1 MFASKANDVLRI
13 KKLNTLFLSY
23 DGMTDSLGQ
32 SQVIPYLIG
41 LSKSGYSISIIS
53 CEKQEA
59 YKKNHQHI
67 EQLLAPYSIEW
78 FPLSYTKKPPVL
90 STLKDLYRMN
100 KRMQQLHR
108 EKKFNLIHCRSYL
121 TSLIGKQF
129 CVKMNLPFIFDMR
142 GFWADERIE
151 GGIWKLSNPLFNSI
165 YRFFKQKELEYANSA
180 AATVSLTHA
189 GKLEI
194 QTWNIDKAQKEK
206 IYVIPCS
213 ADFELFAIPSNLQR
227 QAARARLNWN
237 ETNFVLTYL
246 GSLGTWYLLHE
257 MLDFYSVLKEKI
269 PTAKLYI
276 ISGDAPQLVYDAA
289 KVKGISMDDI
299 VIESA
304 KRAEVPQK
312 LAASD
317 WGISFIKPSFSK
329 KASSPTKMGEMLAM
343 GIPLLVN
350 SGVGDVAQIV
360 EQTQGGICIDSFTKE
375 SYMAAIDKM
384 KFGNLL
390 PAQQIREKSFEIYG
404 LENAIKTY
412 VGIYTMCAHKIANKD
427 IKTQ

>member
-41 LSKSGYSISIIS
+41 LSKSGYSISIVS

-59 YKKNHQHI
+59 FEKNQQHI
-67 EQLLAPYSIEW
+67 QQLLAPYSIEW
-78 FPLSYTKKPPVL
+78 FPLTYTKKPPVL
-90 STLKDLYRMN
+90 STLKDLFLMN
-100 KRMQQLHR
+100 RKMNQLHR
-108 EKKFNLIHCRSYL
+108 EKKFILVHCRSYL
-121 TSLIGKQF
+121 TSLLGEQF
-129 CVKMNLPFIFDMR
+129 CRKNGIPFIFDMR

-151 GGIWKLSNPLFNSI
+151 GGIWKLSNPLFNRI
-165 YRFFKQKELEYANSA
+165 YRFFKKKELMYVTNA

-189 GKLEI
+189 GKREI
-194 QTWNIDKAQKEK
+194 QSWDIDKVQKEK
-206 IYVIPCS
+206 IFVIPCS
-213 ADFELFAIPSNLQR
+213 ADFELFAIPSKLQR
-227 QAARARLNWN
+227 QEARARLNWN

-246 GSLGTWYLLHE
+246 GSLGTWYLLNE
-257 MLDFYSVLKEKI
+257 MLDFFSVLREKI
-269 PTAKLYI
+269 PTSKLYI
-276 ISGDAPQLVYDAA
+276 ISGDSPQLVFDAA
-289 KVKGISMDDI
+289 KAKGISSDDI
-299 VIESA
+299 VVESA
-304 KRAEVPQK
+304 KRAEVPKK

-360 EQTQGGICIDSFTKE
+360 EQTQGGICIDTFTNE
-375 SYMAAIDKM
+375 SYATAIDKM
-384 KFGNLL
+384 KLGKLL
-390 PAQQIREKSFEIYG
+390 PAAQIREKSFEIYG

-412 VGIYTMCAHKIANKD
+412 VGIYKMCSTKNRI
-427 IKTQ
+427 